1 MASLVARYRGGD
13 GHYADVECAYAQ
25 LQGHFVLKLQLSIE
39 GHNRL
44 GSLRQTRHPFQP
56 QHQAQ
61 RHHRVAD
68 VVAWFAVD
76 QCQAR
81 AEV

>member
-1 MASLVARYRGGD
+1 MANFVASHRGGHCD
-13 GHYADVECAYAQ
+13 YADVECAYAQ

-44 GSLRQTRHPFQP
+44 RSLRQTRHPFEL

-61 RHHRVAD
+61 RHDRVAD